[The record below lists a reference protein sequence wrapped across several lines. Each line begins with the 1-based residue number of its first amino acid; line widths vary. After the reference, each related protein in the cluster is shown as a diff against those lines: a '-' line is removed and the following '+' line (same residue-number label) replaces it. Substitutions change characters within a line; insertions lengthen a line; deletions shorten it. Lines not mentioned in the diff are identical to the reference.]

1 MKNKINLLTASVFL
15 LCSNVLYCNSVNQK
29 ITDRNFK
36 MFFSCGSEN
45 FENIPASSSSFE
57 TNSWVNN
64 NITSSRLIKSLEL
77 EIWNFILKIFFTSRI
92 GKMYNSV
99 ASTFI
104 IFSLCRPTPS
114 QKSPTLICSFYLRDI
129 LTPQNL

>member
-1 MKNKINLLTASVFL
+1 MCLRVPLLSYWNYECICKFYQNGPYCGKELFVKI
-15 LCSNVLYCNSVNQK
+15 
-29 ITDRNFK
+29 
-36 MFFSCGSEN
+36 
-45 FENIPASSSSFE
+45 
-57 TNSWVNN
+57 WVNN
-64 NITSSRLIKSLEL
+64 NITSLGLIKSLEL

-129 LTPQNL
+129 LTPKTYNSWHMTKWMRLIKPNNQCLK